1 MNPMASLAKIKT
13 LIIDD
18 EALAREGLRLMA
30 AGDAELEIVGEC
42 ATGQEALAALRE
54 HAPDLLLLD
63 VQMPEMN
70 GFELLQRAAVQPL
83 PVVIFV
89 TAYDRYAIRAFEA
102 QALDYLLKPVSDE
115 RFSQSLARAKAQIA
129 QGRAQEENRRLTA
142 LLANLQQD
150 QKPAAPPER
159 MVVKSGGQVF
169 FIQLADIDWIEA
181 ADYYVMLH
189 VNDKA
194 ILLRET
200 LAELTARLNP
210 QQFVRIHRSAVVNLN
225 KIKEVRAAR
234 RGDYTVIL
242 HNDTQLKLSRRRRA
256 QLQELIARLA

>member
-1 MNPMASLAKIKT
+1 MMSLAKIKT
-13 LIIDD
+13 LIVDD

-30 AGDAELEIVGEC
+30 ASDAEIQIVGEC
-42 ATGQEALAALRE
+42 ANGKDAVAALRE
-54 HAPDLLLLD
+54 HGPDLLLLD

-70 GFELLQRAAVQPL
+70 GFEVLRHADVRPL

-115 RFSQSLARAKAQIA
+115 RFSQSLTRAKAQIA

-142 LLANLQQD
+142 LLADLQHRENNTTA
-150 QKPAAPPER
+150 PPPER

-189 VNDKA
+189 VNRQS

-200 LAELTARLNP
+200 LAGLTARLDS
-210 QQFVRIHRSAVVNLN
+210 QQFVRIHRSAIVNLS
-225 KIKEVRAAR
+225 KIKEVRAAGR
-234 RGDYTVIL
+234 RDYTVIL

-256 QLQELIARLA
+256 QLQELIDRLV